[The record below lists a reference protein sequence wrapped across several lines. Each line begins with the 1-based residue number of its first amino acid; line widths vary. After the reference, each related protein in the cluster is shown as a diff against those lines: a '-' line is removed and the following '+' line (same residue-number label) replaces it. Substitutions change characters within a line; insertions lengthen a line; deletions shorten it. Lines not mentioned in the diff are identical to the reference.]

1 MYVSTVAS
9 SADTDIVPM
18 GRLWIVG
25 GLSVADIARWDPA
38 AIGDVARAAQKLAV
52 SVDDAA
58 GPLRNL
64 PVFATWTGDGASSAR
79 WSMKDSATKADRLV
93 GATKMLGGAATAAEG
108 LVEGLVRALIDIRMA
123 ASAHGL
129 RINDAANTV
138 EIAVS
143 TAHWSDEEFAQL
155 KADQR
160 ELQARVD
167 KLIDE
172 ANRVDDELA
181 QALAKVS
188 DDGKKSVWSVDSKD
202 INSYVFGY
210 LTGMQVD
217 LVGDLGKAAL
227 DGTSSRL
234 LPWMTDIGNLKLSRI
249 GIAGNVAML
258 IPAIISDVGGG
269 EEPWKA
275 VTKEV
280 GGTAIGVTAGAWIGG
295 VLGTGVVPGI
305 GTAGGALIGTA
316 VGGALSIAATKGI
329 GALLE

>member
-1 MYVSTVAS
+1 
-9 SADTDIVPM
+9 
-18 GRLWIVG
+18 
-25 GLSVADIARWDPA
+25 
-38 AIGDVARAAQKLAV
+38 
-52 SVDDAA
+52 
-58 GPLRNL
+58 
-64 PVFATWTGDGASSAR
+64 
-79 WSMKDSATKADRLV
+79 MKDSATKADRLV
-93 GATKMLGGAATAAEG
+93 GAAKMLGGAATAAEG

-123 ASAHGL
+123 ASVHGL

-138 EIAVS
+138 EIAIS
-143 TAHWSDEEFAQL
+143 TAHWSDEDFAQL

-167 KLIDE
+167 KLVDE

-181 QALAKVS
+181 RALAKVS
-188 DDGKKSVWSVDSKD
+188 EDGKRSVWSVDSKD

-227 DGTSSRL
+227 NGTSSRL